1 MNDTYDS
8 SLEARLGD
16 IERKIDR
23 LKDSLLPIK
32 MWLGFVSIILAE
44 TIVFN
49 LIHFSRGP

>member
-1 MNDTYDS
+1 MNNSYDS
-8 SLEARLGD
+8 SLQARLSD

-23 LKDSLLPIK
+23 LKDSFLPIK

-49 LIHFSRGP
+49 LVHFSRGP